1 MRLRDQLICAAEAF
15 CDATGMSNS
24 RLSTIM
30 LSGGKRLSMI
40 AQGGD
45 IGTERFEA
53 AMRWLSA
60 NWPEGVDW
68 PAGVQRPV
76 PKVPEAAE

>member
-1 MRLRDQLICAAEAF
+1 
-15 CDATGMSNS
+15 MSNS

-30 LSGGKRLSMI
+30 LSGGKRLAMI

-53 AMRWLSA
+53 AMRWLSE
-60 NWPEGVDW
+60 NWPEGAEW
-68 PAGVQRPV
+68 PASVPRPQSSV
-76 PKVPEAAE
+76 KEPAE